1 MLSPLPLLAAPP
13 VAFGTPLPLP
23 ASFSIWPYQ
32 TRFRQAAQAIANGI
46 FEVLDEDL
54 NPYVLLLA
62 LPADDTDQGNFD
74 EAPTPICLEPADCGL
89 EALAFLEARARGR
102 YYQYLH
108 PWNAPEGEPMP
119 EEMVQRKRVALG
131 LRQAVQEVL
140 EDLAG
145 SNKYQYYAGAPVLI
159 QAHFVVPVLRL
170 NRKVVQ
176 AYPTLQKNRY
186 YTDGRLLS
194 HSLLMSAVLRFH
206 EECFKSLTEPEPGSG
221 LLVRPRDTDEI
232 IRSAGKLFM
241 DTPAQ
246 DLGMN
251 PSATKL
257 FATCNTISS
266 LRYEGAEG
274 VGKLLL
280 ARRGH
285 PNLAE
290 VFALTCPTPLTD
302 YRAVRKLLEMTT
314 HDVSLLADG
323 ENVYALGR
331 QVGQYDAAREDLF
344 VISFVTH
351 YAWEFQHGGQVLMR
365 AHYGLPSLPRTRLN
379 RARFRRDLKQTFQLT
394 DSAKIERLWDVVVE
408 ASRQKHGTLLVIT
421 TEALA
426 EADRLKLQCTLIE
439 PVPLTPL
446 ITRLVTA
453 IDGAVLLDPE
463 SYCYSI
469 GVILDGKAS
478 GHGTS
483 TRGARYNSAIRYVD
497 SSPYPCL
504 AIVVSEDGL
513 VDVITKESLR
523 EEN

>member
-1 MLSPLPLLAAPP
+1 MLSPLPLLSAPP

-23 ASFSIWPYQ
+23 TSHPIWPYQ
-32 TRFRQAAQAIANGI
+32 ARFRQAAQTVANGL
-46 FEVLDEDL
+46 FDALDEDL
-54 NPYVLLLA
+54 DPYVYLLA
-62 LPADDTDQGNFD
+62 LPLTAAGRTHNDLYAAAEF
-74 EAPTPICLEPADCGL
+74 EPADSAVPAHHFARVL
-89 EALAFLEARARGR
+89 ERGQALQLAHNWQFTTDPDVESEDMQRRKQFGRGVR
-102 YYQYLH
+102 L
-108 PWNAPEGEPMP
+108 
-119 EEMVQRKRVALG
+119 
-131 LRQAVQEVL
+131 AVQEVL
-140 EDLAG
+140 DELDAADKRLSFAG
-145 SNKYQYYAGAPVLI
+145 WPAQIG
-159 QAHFVVPVLRL
+159 HFAVMPVLRL
-170 NRKVVQ
+170 NRKVYNS
-176 AYPTLQKNRY
+176 YPSLQPNRF
-186 YTDGRLLS
+186 YTDGRQLP
-194 HSLLMSAVLRFH
+194 HSLIQAAILRFN
-206 EECFKSLTEPEPGSG
+206 EDCIKSLTEPEPGSG
-221 LLVRPRDTDEI
+221 LLIRPRDADEI

-246 DLGMN
+246 DMGMN
-251 PSATKL
+251 PAATKL

-285 PNLAE
+285 PNLSE

-314 HDVSLLADG
+314 SDVSLLADG

-344 VISFVTH
+344 VISFITH

-365 AHYGLPSLPRTRLN
+365 AHYGHPSLPRARLN
-379 RARFRRDLKQTFQLT
+379 RTKFRRDLRRTFELT
-394 DSAKIERLWDVVVE
+394 DSAKVEKLWDVVLE

-453 IDGAVLLDPE
+453 IDGAVLLDPDAF
-463 SYCYSI
+463 CYSI
-469 GVILDGKAS
+469 GVILDGKAT
-478 GHGTS
+478 GRGTS
-483 TRGARYNSAIRYVD
+483 TRGARYNSAIRYVE
-497 SSPYPCL
+497 SSPYPCI

-513 VDVITKESLR
+513 MDVITKDSALDE
-523 EEN
+523 